1 MTIEPTILRNFNSL
15 RRPTDVRQIAEQE
28 NVSVELVSRALR
40 AGECSDR
47 LFKSL
52 SKYYARRAKEIDK
65 IINETETVNDEK

>member
-1 MTIEPTILRNFNSL
+1 MTIEQTILRNFNSL

-40 AGECSDR
+40 TGECSDR

-52 SKYYARRAKEIDK
+52 SKYYIRRQMEIDK